1 MRKVWCNCSAR
12 SRRFSAW
19 KAKAMARTERHRASV
34 RLREAVRTGRA
45 LSRERDVRVIEVLLT
60 GNAPSGAWIPTLQY
74 DYLLVP
80 LGASPTRRCAVLC
93 HEVGHLLLHHDPAFH
108 SSLSPKLLAALAP
121 SLPMDT
127 TRKML
132 QRTGYSNHEEAAA
145 EYVGTSLAV
154 ALDDCARAAEWQ
166 ASSRLSARLR

>member
-1 MRKVWCNCSAR
+1 
-12 SRRFSAW
+12 
-19 KAKAMARTERHRASV
+19 MARTERQRASV

-45 LSRERDVRVIEVLLT
+45 LIRESGTIDGLIDSLARSRERDVRVIEVLLT
-60 GNAPSGAWIPTLQY
+60 SNAPSGAWIPTLQY
-74 DYLLVP
+74 DYFLVP

-108 SSLSPKLLAALAP
+108 SSLSPKLLAAVAP

-132 QRTGYSNHEEAAA
+132 QRTGYTNHEEAAA